1 MSDQMIAFY
10 NACLVTFAIWCLI
23 LVVMAFGVLLGVL

>member
-10 NACLVTFAIWCLI
+10 NASLVTVAIWCLI
-23 LVVMAFGVLLGVL
+23 SVVMAFGVLLGAL